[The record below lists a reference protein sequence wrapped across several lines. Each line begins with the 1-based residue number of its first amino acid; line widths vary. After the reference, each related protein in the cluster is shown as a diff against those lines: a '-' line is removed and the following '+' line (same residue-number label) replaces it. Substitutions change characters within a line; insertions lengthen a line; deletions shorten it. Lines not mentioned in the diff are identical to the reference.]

1 MCVRV
6 VCACM
11 CLCACMSVCVCV
23 HASVC
28 VRVLICFVISL
39 FTQLKK
45 NRRDWRRK
53 DWRKRERRRRDSRMK
68 GKSQKLETSSDEG
81 ELLYARKSTTW
92 SSHAR
97 TVRLHSLPLLQGTAT
112 CRFTTMFAEESTSTG
127 VTCVRHGS
135 DALLRSSGTAWSTSV
150 WAPSAAPA
158 VHTFVASLAL
168 LANIW
173 RYVVLLYPI
182 EYWVAELT
190 SQTLHKCLLK
200 LFNDN
205 SNLYFYISFIYKNLH
220 HTFVIHLETI
230 LLNIM
235 MWFLSFISIWKI
247 VQFVFTSEWI
257 KKKTWTHQMLFLFL
271 YQMIIFY

>member
-1 MCVRV
+1 
-6 VCACM
+6 M

-68 GKSQKLETSSDEG
+68 GKSQRLETSSDEG

-127 VTCVRHGS
+127 VTCPSRFPRASAVVRHRLIHVGVS
-135 DALLRSSGTAWSTSV
+135 PFRCTRCSYICRQSGTLGK
-150 WAPSAAPA
+150 
-158 VHTFVASLAL
+158 HLKICCASL
-168 LANIW
+168 
-173 RYVVLLYPI
+173 P
-182 EYWVAELT
+182 
-190 SQTLHKCLLK
+190 
-200 LFNDN
+200 D
-205 SNLYFYISFIYKNLH
+205 
-220 HTFVIHLETI
+220 
-230 LLNIM
+230 
-235 MWFLSFISIWKI
+235 
-247 VQFVFTSEWI
+247 
-257 KKKTWTHQMLFLFL
+257 
-271 YQMIIFY
+271 